1 MLFSLSALAI
11 AHVTPLWLVGLV
23 VARDVAIVLGWLLVK
38 YLALPMA
45 TPTLFIGKLSTV
57 IQLLYVLGTLLLL
70 ALDIQAP
77 RLELAAAWISGIA
90 TVLSA
95 AYGAVFFRGV
105 FQGRHTA

>member
-1 MLFSLSALAI
+1 
-11 AHVTPLWLVGLV
+11 
-23 VARDVAIVLGWLLVK
+23 
-38 YLALPMA
+38 
-45 TPTLFIGKLSTV
+45 
-57 IQLLYVLGTLLLL
+57 LLL

-95 AYGAVFFRGV
+95 AAYGAVFFRGV